1 MCSSERT
8 SVDSGPMD
16 LVSEKLDMSR
26 QCELTAQKG
35 NRLLVCIPSRVG
47 SGVREGIL
55 PLFSTLVRLPQE
67 SCIQLWSPQH
77 RTDMDLFKRGQR
89 RDTEMIRGLEPL
101 CCEER
106 LRELGLFS
114 LEKRTF
120 RGDLGAASST

>member
-1 MCSSERT
+1 MGVLIE
-8 SVDSGPMD
+8 
-16 LVSEKLDMSR
+16 EKLNTIR
-26 QCELTAQKG
+26 QCVLAAQQANCTLG
-35 NRLLVCIPSRVG
+35 CIPSSVASR
-47 SGVREGIL
+47 VREGIL